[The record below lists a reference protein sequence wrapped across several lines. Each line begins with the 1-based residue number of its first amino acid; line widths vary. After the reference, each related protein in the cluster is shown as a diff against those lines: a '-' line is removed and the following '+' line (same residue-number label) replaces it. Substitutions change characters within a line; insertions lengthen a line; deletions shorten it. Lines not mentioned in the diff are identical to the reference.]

1 MIWFLLIYLIIFN
14 FKNIG
19 LLIHGIINML
29 QYTHSH
35 LECTSRKSMSIGS
48 HIKIFLLSVCIGGV
62 TFLHAESTTHPFE
75 VETGMVIY
83 EIYGGTQLTAE
94 TNLSIKGNAKLRFK
108 EWGEIKLEEENG
120 MVLTTGAIKH
130 KQYVKRLEKQTKD
143 SVITADYKNEQL
155 LERKKGTDNQ
165 HDTDETYGLVKK
177 GKESVAGI
185 LCDTWE
191 GPGVKKC
198 IYKGIVLKSESY
210 VFDVSYVK
218 VATKVLF
225 DINTSAEEC
234 EVPDYPLQEF
244 ALFKDNIKTKN
255 QYKVDNFCKV
265 LKDTA
270 DDLTDNN
277 VSYRANNLVDEKRQ
291 RFINHISKDIYKR
304 QKELLPALLLSMKKM
319 RECLQTGED
328 PFSANQCIEN
338 FSRMKVHLGTEE
350 DDYIILWDEKKK
362 DVMLDKIEDELIDLQ
377 SRIPCVNRAKNIT
390 DLSTCMK

>member
-1 MIWFLLIYLIIFN
+1 
-14 FKNIG
+14 
-19 LLIHGIINML
+19 
-29 QYTHSH
+29 
-35 LECTSRKSMSIGS
+35 MSLKC
-48 HIKIFLLSVCIGGV
+48 HIKTILLSACMGGV
-62 TFLHAESTTHPFE
+62 TLLHAEPVSHPFE
-75 VETGMVIY
+75 IESGMVIY

-108 EWGEIKLEEENG
+108 EWGEIRLEEESG

-155 LERKKGTDNQ
+155 MERKKVKGKENYE
-165 HDTDETYGLVKK
+165 DETHGLVKT
-177 GKESVAGI
+177 GQQSVADI
-185 LCDTWE
+185 LCDIWE

-198 IYKGIVLKSESY
+198 IYKGIVLKSESH

-218 VATKVLF
+218 VATEALF
-225 DINTSAEEC
+225 DINASDEEC
-234 EVPDYPLQEF
+234 EVPDYPIQEF
-244 ALFKDNIKTKN
+244 ALFKDKVKTKN

-270 DDLTDNN
+270 DELKDNN
-277 VSYRANNLVDEKRQ
+277 ITYSANNIADEKRQ
-291 RFINHISKDIYKR
+291 KFINYISKDIYKR

-319 RECLQTGED
+319 RECLQTGEN
-328 PFSANQCIEN
+328 PFEANQCIES
-338 FSRMKVHLGTEE
+338 FSRMKVQLGTEE
-350 DDYIILWDEKKK
+350 DDYIILWDDKRK
-362 DVMLDKIEDELIDLQ
+362 DALLDKIEDELIDLQ